1 MVNPSFSRDI
11 LGMKTNSKIV
21 GKTPMDINPKY
32 LVKKMCF
39 KEASS
44 KLLLSKNFFL
54 IFSDLDTNQYNEKNI
69 NVRIMGKQIFKSE
82 LDNCQFK
89 LE

>member
-11 LGMKTNSKIV
+11 LGMKNNNKIV
-21 GKTPMDINPKY
+21 GKIPIDINPKY

-44 KLLLSKNFFL
+44 KFLLS
-54 IFSDLDTNQYNEKNI
+54 
-69 NVRIMGKQIFKSE
+69 
-82 LDNCQFK
+82 
-89 LE
+89 